1 LKKWALLAFL
11 LSPLL
16 TFGQGQGY
24 TNVTGTYAA
33 YANGSVS
40 AGFVNNTG
48 APQLPLLNG
57 SVFPQANQT
66 NFDSSGNLSFWLADN
81 NQIVPSGT
89 QWRITACQKGGGG
102 PGCCTETITVTGSSQ
117 SITSFLNSC
126 PFIAPPAVDPT
137 AVHTN
142 VTSLQSTTGPLSVT
156 CLNNTCYADR
166 ESGSTADVQLSACI
180 SAAAALSPSGG
191 ICDATGY
198 GATTQTIA
206 ATVATA
212 SNVFLKMSPATVFQP
227 SSSSTDMFS
236 VAENSG
242 IDGLTVNALAVSNY
256 TGNVVKFVNNCQQ
269 NDACYLRDFWLANGS
284 NSTNPGTGTAILVQG
299 NSAGT
304 VNMSTVHI
312 GPGQIVGFQNGI
324 YLQSLGPAGVGFVN
338 DTAVSTVKI
347 TNAVNCIN
355 LYSDPGDVYGNT
367 FSQVSCEAGAGNISG
382 AIGYWSHGVSGTV
395 NQKANQFIGGN
406 IWDYGNGSST
416 QYPYVLDSHTS
427 EAFIQTSIPV
437 GNNGVQTDAG
447 TSDQIWNL
455 NYPLKIQQLGIGCLI
470 LEPAGS
476 PDVLYSIYNNG
487 TNIVVGNGSS
497 CPGSNPVEIDSAGD
511 INPSGNVNVGTAGS
525 PNYIFINPATGGG
538 TKWYIDNTGTLLR
551 ISNGLTG
558 PGTNPVSVDPNGNLD
573 IPSGAEYLYNGAQI
587 NFTNLAGSASTAQL
601 PNSAAQV
608 DSTTPTSG
616 IVACV
621 KTIGPPVVL
630 GYCSTIVGSG
640 GSCTCN

>member
-1 LKKWALLAFL
+1 LKKWALLTFL
-11 LSPLL
+11 LFPLL

-81 NQIVPSGT
+81 NQIVPLGT

-102 PGCCTETITVTGSSQ
+102 PGCCTETITVTGSLQ
-117 SITSFLNSC
+117 SISSFLNSC

-137 AVHTN
+137 AVHINTSPAQTIISPLN
-142 VTSLQSTTGPLSVT
+142 VPA
-156 CLNNTCYADR
+156 LNNVIKVDQEPGT
-166 ESGSTADVQLSACI
+166 TADQKFAACI
-180 SAAAALSPSGG
+180 SALAALTGG
-191 ICDATGY
+191 ICDAQGFA
-198 GATTQTIA
+198 ATTQTIA

-212 SNVFLKMSPATVFQP
+212 SNVFLKMSPATTFQP

-242 IDGLTVNALAVSNY
+242 IDGLTVNALNVTNY
-256 TGNVVKFVNNCQQ
+256 SGNVVKFVNNCQQ

-324 YLQSLGPAGVGFVN
+324 YLQSLGPAGTGFVN

-416 QYPYVLDSHTS
+416 QYPYVLDAHTS
-427 EAFIQTSIPV
+427 EAFIQASIPV

-511 INPSGNVNVGTAGS
+511 LNPSGNVNVGTAGS

-630 GYCSTIVGSG
+630 GYCSTVVGSG

>member
-1 LKKWALLAFL
+1 MARAQYTRADFSLINA
-11 LSPLL
+11 
-16 TFGQGQGY
+16 QGQAVSGA
-24 TNVTGTYAA
+24 NVYVVNQPNNCTQISGSQYQCGLPPPAVPTPGPLSTIY
-33 YANGSVS
+33 GSVS
-40 AGFVNNTG
+40 GSGTATCGKTAGQIANPVTTDGFGHACAYVAGGTYTVCYYSTSTGTICYPDQNFTSPSNCTISGCVPVSGGTMTG
-48 APQLPLLNG
+48 ALN
-57 SVFPQANQT
+57 
-66 NFDSSGNLSFWLADN
+66 
-81 NQIVPSGT
+81 VP
-89 QWRITACQKGGGG
+89 
-102 PGCCTETITVTGSSQ
+102 V
-117 SITSFLNSC
+117 
-126 PFIAPPAVDPT
+126 
-137 AVHTN
+137 
-142 VTSLQSTTGPLSVT
+142 
-156 CLNNTCYADR
+156 LNNVIKVDQ
-166 ESGSTADVQLSACI
+166 EPGSTADQKFAACI
-180 SAAAALSPSGG
+180 SALAALTGG
-191 ICDATGY
+191 ICDAQGFA
-198 GATTQTIA
+198 ATTQTIA

-212 SNVFLKMSPATVFQP
+212 SNVFLKMSPATTFQP
-227 SSSSTDMFS
+227 SSASTDMFS
-236 VAENSG
+236 IAENSG
-242 IDGLTVNALAVSNY
+242 ITGLTANALNVTNY
-256 TGNVVKFVNNCQQ
+256 SGNVVKFVNNCQQ

-324 YLQSLGPAGVGFVN
+324 YLQSLGPAGTGFVN

-416 QYPYVLDSHTS
+416 QYPYSLDSHTS
-427 EAFIQTSIPV
+427 EAFIQASIPV

-511 INPSGNVNVGTAGS
+511 LNPSGNVNVGTAGS

-558 PGTNPVSVDPNGNLD
+558 PGTNPVSIDPNGNFD

-630 GYCSTIVGSG
+630 GYCSTVVGAG